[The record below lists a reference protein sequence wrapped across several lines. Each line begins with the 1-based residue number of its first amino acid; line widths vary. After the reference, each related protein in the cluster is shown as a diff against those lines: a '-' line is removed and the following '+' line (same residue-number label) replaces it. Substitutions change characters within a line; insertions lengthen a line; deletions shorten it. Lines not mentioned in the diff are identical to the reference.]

1 MDPLTPTV
9 LFLHKV
15 FIFCGAFIFLFN
27 FYCLLTIILPFFGI
41 MNLNPFGG
49 IFILSGFVFF
59 IFCVIN
65 IICVHIFLIL
75 FVLLLWIFIFWMLII
90 IFVPF
95 IIIFP
100 IPIIPFFFILPLKPI
115 LLALPPFITLTEI
128 GILQLVYKVISRIF
142 DYRFFTNFFSFFVK
156 SSFIDIADYFSYN
169 AKQLTNEIFY
179 YLSGNNLDDFKFN
192 DKDNDKDKDNKEGI
206 NYNYRSDDGRTK
218 EMENDGIET
227 NDDKENVQKYN
238 QIKNSPKI
246 KGGMEKI
253 QEDTDLCVNMSQK
266 FKLFNSSF
274 ADNLS
279 TDIDNSISPYNKCYT
294 NAIKSYLK
302 SSIN

>member
-1 MDPLTPTV
+1 
-9 LFLHKV
+9 
-15 FIFCGAFIFLFN
+15 
-27 FYCLLTIILPFFGI
+27 
-41 MNLNPFGG
+41 
-49 IFILSGFVFF
+49 
-59 IFCVIN
+59 
-65 IICVHIFLIL
+65 
-75 FVLLLWIFIFWMLII
+75 
-90 IFVPF
+90 
-95 IIIFP
+95 
-100 IPIIPFFFILPLKPI
+100 
-115 LLALPPFITLTEI
+115 LTEI

-192 DKDNDKDKDNKEGI
+192 NNDNNNNNDNDKGI
-206 NYNYRSDDGRTK
+206 NYNYKSDDGRTK
-218 EMENDGIET
+218 EMKDDGIET
-227 NDDKENVQKYN
+227 NDNEEDMEKYN
-238 QIKNSPKI
+238 KIKNSQKI

-253 QEDTDLCVNMSQK
+253 QEDTDLCINMSQK

-279 TDIDNSISPYNKCYT
+279 TDIDNSISPYNKCYV